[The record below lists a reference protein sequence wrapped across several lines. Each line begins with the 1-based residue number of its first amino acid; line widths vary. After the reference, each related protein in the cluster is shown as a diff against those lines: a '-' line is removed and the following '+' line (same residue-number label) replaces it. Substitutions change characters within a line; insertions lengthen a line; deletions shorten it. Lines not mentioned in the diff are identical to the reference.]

1 MPAISASA
9 PGKII
14 LCGEHAVVYG
24 KPAIAVPVF
33 EVFTRV
39 SILAKPNAPTDD
51 SLVIAPAI
59 GLKAFLS
66 SLQNNHPIRVTLRLV
81 LEQIHTD
88 HLPACEIQIRSTIPT
103 AAGLGSSAST
113 AVALTRA
120 ISSFLGH
127 PLPASVTSQIAFEA
141 EKLHHGN
148 PSGIDN
154 SVIAFEK
161 ALFYVKGVDMEY
173 LEITSPITLVIADT
187 GIKSSTARVVTDL
200 RARFDTDPDFFQPR
214 LDRIGEITNEVRKML
229 GHDDQNRIGALLT
242 DNHRILA
249 DMGISCDRLD
259 ALVKT
264 ALEHGALGAKL
275 SGGGQGGNMLA
286 LARSEDAETIASALR
301 AAGAVNTIITRV
313 PSERL
318 A

>member
-24 KPAIAVPVF
+24 TPAIALPVF
-33 EVFTRV
+33 DV
-39 SILAKPNAPTDD
+39 STHVTILAKPNAPTDD

-59 GLKAFLS
+59 GLKANLS
-66 SLQNNHPIRVTLRLV
+66 SLASDHPIKLTILLALERL
-81 LEQIHTD
+81 EAD

-127 PLPASVTSQIAFEA
+127 PFPADVTSQIAFEV
-141 EKLHHGN
+141 EKMHHGN

-161 ALFYVKGVDMEY
+161 ALFYVKGAEMEF
-173 LEITSPITLVIADT
+173 LGFKDPITLVIADT
-187 GIKSSTARVVTDL
+187 GIKSSTARVVTEL
-200 RARFDTDPDFFQPR
+200 RGRVENDPAFYQPR
-214 LDRIGEITNEVRKML
+214 LERIGEITSEVRKTLDRGDHSSL
-229 GHDDQNRIGALLT
+229 GTLLT
-242 DNHRILA
+242 ENHRLLA
-249 DMGISCDRLD
+249 EIGVSCDRLD
-259 ALVKT
+259 ELTRCALD
-264 ALEHGALGAKL
+264 HGALGAKL
-275 SGGGQGGNMLA
+275 SGGGRGGNMLA
-286 LARSEDAETIASALR
+286 LARPEDAAIIASALKTG
-301 AAGAVNTIITRV
+301 GAVNTIITRV
-313 PSERL
+313 PSVRP